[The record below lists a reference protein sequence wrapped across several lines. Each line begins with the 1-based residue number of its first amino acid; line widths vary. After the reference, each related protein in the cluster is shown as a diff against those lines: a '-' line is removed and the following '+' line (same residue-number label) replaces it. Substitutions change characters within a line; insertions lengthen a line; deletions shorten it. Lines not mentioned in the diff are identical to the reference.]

1 MVELIFKSFYFYINL
16 YDHELTIVKFILLK
30 YFRCFIDAS
39 GSEEDLTK
47 EILTKVFQDLPGT
60 PSSLARIIDRE
71 TRWRNHRMDVIHS
84 KKIQL
89 LGFDTCRKMALEF
102 MRTIMRESRN
112 RSFSLN
118 TVELD
123 DFQNESLRN
132 SKDRIQANDFCT
144 RESNAPEI
152 RARMLKSLDLH
163 LAAKQR
169 DYTSKLMKSDI

>member
-1 MVELIFKSFYFYINL
+1 
-16 YDHELTIVKFILLK
+16 
-30 YFRCFIDAS
+30 
-39 GSEEDLTK
+39 
-47 EILTKVFQDLPGT
+47 
-60 PSSLARIIDRE
+60 
-71 TRWRNHRMDVIHS
+71 MDVIHS

-89 LGFDTCRKMALEF
+89 LGFDTCRRMALEF

-112 RSFSLN
+112 KSFSLN

-123 DFQNESLRN
+123 DFQQNESLRN
-132 SKDRIQANDFCT
+132 SKDEIQANDFCT
-144 RESNAPEI
+144 RESNAQEI